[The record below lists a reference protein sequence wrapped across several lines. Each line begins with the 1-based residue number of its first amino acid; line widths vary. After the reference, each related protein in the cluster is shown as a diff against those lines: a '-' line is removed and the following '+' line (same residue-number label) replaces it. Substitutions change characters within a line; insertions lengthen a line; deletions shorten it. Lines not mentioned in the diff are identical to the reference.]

1 MGDIERDGGDS
12 DARFTPEPGSP
23 PPVPTPQGQSRSKLS
38 KRLGLTAAV
47 IVALVGV
54 VSLVLPAV
62 LDARQKDSSLAT
74 LDVRGAEMTTAVQSA
89 ETVELT
95 AEPELEPDP
104 YADALTVGEVVPPS
118 WMTGPLDYRQ
128 IDWRIPASAS
138 LRDFPLEGEPIEGGF
153 IVCSTEQLAWLDAN
167 AIRDDAYS
175 PFLNITIHN
184 TADSGT
190 SMALENL
197 RFDGTEVF
205 DEATVMFQC
214 PDLGRG
220 DGIRQV
226 IMLETSGNA
235 AVWGESYGVESNP
248 MPEGAPVT
256 INLAPGEVTPLTF
269 DRAESVD
276 RQKRYEGRI
285 LADVPGGETVIL
297 ANGVTFRRDPTP
309 GYFIRLVPNVS
320 TGLLEFQ
327 CAVPDEQAEWGQSA
341 VVPCTI
347 DEVMDILGAVQQSEV
362 TRR

>member
-1 MGDIERDGGDS
+1 M
-12 DARFTPEPGSP
+12 
-23 PPVPTPQGQSRSKLS
+23 
-38 KRLGLTAAV
+38 
-47 IVALVGV
+47 
-54 VSLVLPAV
+54 VSLVVPAV
-62 LDARQKDSSLAT
+62 LDARQNDSSLST
-74 LDVRGAEMTTAVQSA
+74 LDVRGVEMTDAVQSA
-89 ETVELT
+89 ETIELT
-95 AEPELEPDP
+95 TEPDP
-104 YADALTVGEVVPPS
+104 HADALTVGEVIPPS
-118 WMTGPLDYRQ
+118 WMTGPLDASQ
-128 IDWRIPASAS
+128 IDWRILASAN
-138 LRDFPLEGEPIEGGF
+138 LRDFPLEGEPLEGGF
-153 IVCSTEQLAWLDAN
+153 IVCSNEQLAWLDAN
-167 AIRDDAYS
+167 AIQDDGYS
-175 PFLNITIHN
+175 PFVDITVHN

-190 SMALENL
+190 AMSLENL

-269 DRAESVD
+269 DRAVSVD

-297 ANGVTFRRDPTP
+297 ANDVTFRRDPSP

-320 TGLLEFQ
+320 TGLLEFK
-327 CAVPDEQAEWGQSA
+327 CTVPDESAEWAQCW
-341 VVPCTI
+341 P
-347 DEVMDILGAVQQSEV
+347 
-362 TRR
+362 